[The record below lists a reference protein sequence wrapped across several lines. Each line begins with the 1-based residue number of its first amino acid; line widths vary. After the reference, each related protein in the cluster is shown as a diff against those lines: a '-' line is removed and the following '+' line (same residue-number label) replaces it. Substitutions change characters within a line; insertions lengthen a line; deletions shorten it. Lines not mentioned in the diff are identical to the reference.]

1 MAVVI
6 RYWRDCLVLVR
17 EGGCEGKRVVVF
29 AKKCGYTIAGCS
41 CDVWI
46 LTAESR
52 PQRDGK
58 LRSPSLGLHN
68 LQANDKTGY
77 CVIKQFSI
85 FDRLPMVFRGCMN
98 LNEELST
105 VYGPNKIA
113 LRFSLLGRFRLLMFC
128 VHRVRGL
135 MLTRHTV
142 LRYACHLA
150 PFYINVP

>member
-1 MAVVI
+1 M
-6 RYWRDCLVLVR
+6 
-17 EGGCEGKRVVVF
+17 F

-68 LQANDKTGY
+68 LQANDNCDKTGY
-77 CVIKQFSI
+77 CVIKQSLI
-85 FDRLPMVFRGCMN
+85 FDRLPMVFRGFMN
-98 LNEELST
+98 LNKELST
-105 VYGPNKIA
+105 VYRSNKKA
-113 LRFSLLGRFRLLMFC
+113 LRFFLLGRCQLLMFR

>member
-1 MAVVI
+1 MVAVVI
-6 RYWRDCLVLVR
+6 RYWRGCLVLVR
-17 EGGCEGKRVVVF
+17 EGGCEGERVVVF

-77 CVIKQFSI
+77 CVIKQFLI
-85 FDRLPMVFRGCMN
+85 FDRLPMVFRGFMN
-98 LNEELST
+98 LKEELST
-105 VYGPNKIA
+105 GY
-113 LRFSLLGRFRLLMFC
+113 
-128 VHRVRGL
+128 
-135 MLTRHTV
+135 
-142 LRYACHLA
+142 
-150 PFYINVP
+150 

>member
-77 CVIKQFSI
+77 CVIKQFLI
-85 FDRLPMVFRGCMN
+85 FHRLPMVFRGSVN
-98 LNEELST
+98 PNEEMST
-105 VYGPNKIA
+105 VYVCNKKAI
-113 LRFSLLGRFRLLMFC
+113 RFFLLGRF
-128 VHRVRGL
+128 
-135 MLTRHTV
+135 
-142 LRYACHLA
+142 
-150 PFYINVP
+150 